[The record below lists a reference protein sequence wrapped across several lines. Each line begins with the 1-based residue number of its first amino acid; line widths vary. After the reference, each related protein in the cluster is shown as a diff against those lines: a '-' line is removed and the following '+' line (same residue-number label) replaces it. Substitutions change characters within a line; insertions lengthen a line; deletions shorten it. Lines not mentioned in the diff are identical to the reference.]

1 MPENE
6 PQVGNADDHDEPGQE
21 PEGQESSAREDPV
34 VRRARREAAGYRKQ
48 LRDLQ
53 AETEK
58 LREASKTETEK
69 MLDAA
74 RAEARKAADEEWGA
88 KYRNAAINGEAMRI
102 LAGKVV
108 APKLVLPH
116 LPLDQIE
123 IGEDGTV
130 DSAAIETAVNDVLK
144 EYPFLAGSPGS
155 ARPAINADQG
165 PKQPAPPPGDD
176 PDALLRFALTGRR
189 P

>member
-1 MPENE
+1 MPDDA
-6 PQVGNADDHDEPGQE
+6 PQVGNDDDTDEPGQE
-21 PEGQESSAREDPV
+21 PEGQPSPSTDPEL
-34 VRRARREAAGYRKQ
+34 RRARRDAATYRRQ
-48 LRDLQ
+48 LRDLE

-58 LREASKTETEK
+58 LREASKTDLERQ
-69 MLDAA
+69 LDAA
-74 RAEARKAADEEWGA
+74 RAEARKAAEAEWGP
-88 KYRNAAINGEAMRI
+88 KYRKAVVNSEALR
-102 LAGKVV
+102 LLTGKVL

-116 LPLDQIE
+116 LPLDDIE

-130 DSAAIETAVNDVLK
+130 DSAPIEQAIAEVLK
-144 EYPFLAGSPGS
+144 EYPFLAQQGGS

-165 PKQPAPPPGDD
+165 PKQSAPPPGDD